1 MTDGP
6 TERDSTL
13 PSGNLDLAH
22 DGIWYARGHQD
33 LRYLEQDDTDWLLIE
48 EKSFWYQHRSKL
60 FVEIA
65 KRYPPSGEIFEVGAG
80 HGAVS
85 IALQNAGFR
94 VIAVEPT
101 INWARYARGTGIKE
115 VVCATLENSGFGVG
129 ALSNVGM
136 FDVLEHIPNDVEYLR
151 YVRSLMK
158 SGGRFYCA
166 VPAHNLLW
174 SNEDEYAGHHRR
186 YALGDLCHKID
197 SAGFEIEYGTY
208 YFRPLVLPILLLRSL
223 PTALGLRSTRTPG
236 ASQRE
241 HCLQPGMVS
250 RGITR
255 LLAGEL
261 KAIATGGRIRFGAS
275 CVVVARA
282 N

>member
-1 MTDGP
+1 MTDDP
-6 TERDSTL
+6 TERNSAL
-13 PSGNLDLAH
+13 ASGNLDFAH

-65 KRYPPSGEIFEVGAG
+65 KQYPPSSEIFEVGAG
-80 HGAVS
+80 HGVVS

-101 INWARYARGTGIKE
+101 INWARYARERGVKE
-115 VVCATLENSGFGVG
+115 VVCATLENSGFAAGT
-129 ALSNVGM
+129 LPNVGM
-136 FDVLEHIPNDVEYLR
+136 FDVLEHIPNDMEYLR

-158 SGGRFYCA
+158 TGGRFYCA
-166 VPAHNLLW
+166 VPAHNFLW
-174 SNEDEYAGHHRR
+174 SSEDEHGGHCRR
-186 YALGDLCHKID
+186 YALGDLCHKMGV
-197 SAGFEIEYGTY
+197 AGFAIEYRTY
-208 YFRPLVLPILLLRSL
+208 YMWPLVLPILLLRSL
-223 PTALGLRSTRTPG
+223 PTALRLRSARTPG
-236 ASQRE
+236 TSQRE

-250 RGITR
+250 RVITR
-255 LLAGEL
+255 LLAEEL
-261 KAIATGGRIRFGAS
+261 KTIATGGRVRFGAS
-275 CVVVARA
+275 CMVVAKA

>member
-80 HGAVS
+80 HGVVS

-101 INWARYARGTGIKE
+101 INWARHARERGIEE
-115 VVCATLENSGFGVG
+115 VVCATLENSGFGAG
-129 ALSNVGM
+129 TLSNLGM
-136 FDVLEHIPNDVEYLR
+136 FDVLEHIPNDMEYLR

-158 SGGRFYCA
+158 TGGRFYCA

-174 SNEDEYAGHHRR
+174 SSEDEHGGHCRR
-186 YALGDLCHKID
+186 YALGNLCHKMGV
-197 SAGFEIEYGTY
+197 AGFTIEYGTY
-208 YFRPLVLPILLLRSL
+208 YFRPLVLPILLLRSF
-223 PTALGLRSTRTPG
+223 PTALGLRSARTPG
-236 ASQRE
+236 TSQRE

-250 RGITR
+250 RGIAR

-261 KAIATGGRIRFGAS
+261 KTIAAGGRIRFGAS
-275 CVVVARA
+275 CVVVAKA